1 MVLWCEWPSP
11 ATAEE
16 CFGWPLLSPSPR
28 KLGMKSSTLWGDL
41 NMHNAG
47 ALCRPFLP
55 LASGAQPL
63 HGARHPLFPPQ
74 LIFRSL
80 HGMAAGRPYSSS
92 STSQSHFEYFERFIS
107 SPVLQMLLPPCKAS
121 PGAVQWVLHASCC
134 SAWPRHHTNW
144 SQHGLVGCAGTY
156 RKGQP
161 NYQRTGQLRRWTSAR
176 HSFSLTHICS
186 FSTI

>member
-1 MVLWCEWPSP
+1 MPSHSRGMFWLAPP
-11 ATAEE
+11 A
-16 CFGWPLLSPSPR
+16 PLTKKAWDEVKRPVGLSEYAQR
-28 KLGMKSSTLWGDL
+28 RDIVQALLALGKCCPAPTQG
-41 NMHNAG
+41 G
-47 ALCRPFLP
+47 
-55 LASGAQPL
+55 
-63 HGARHPLFPPQ
+63 HPLFPPQ

-92 STSQSHFEYFERFIS
+92 STSQSPFEYFERCIR

-134 SAWPRHHTNW
+134 SAWPSHHTNW
-144 SQHGLVGCAGTY
+144 SQHGLVGCAGTC

-161 NYQRTGQLRRWTSAR
+161 KYQRTGQLRRWTLAR